1 MPVKTSSFKC
11 GFNAHVRSVAIRM
24 VFCFFIAL
32 FLSLFFFDGFYFFG
46 EMIFIAFIG
55 LVIFEFLNS
64 TEIIVTDGRLVVS
77 KRGRETHAYDYKTY
91 YISLS
96 NDKRSLIVEHRQ
108 NGTKETLKCPYFDE
122 GMLAE
127 IAETVKI
134 AQKSWYLARSAAN
147 QTSKNLY
154 AAAKTASET
163 AKSVTMT
170 AAEASKRNPYS
181 KNYVPPTGKAQSPQ
195 AASSAVSTSAKS
207 VTLTAAE
214 ASNRNP
220 YSKNYVPPTGKAQ
233 SPQAASYAASTSAKP
248 TFSATSAVSGQSN
261 QPSGSQIS
269 TNQTFSNASAA
280 KEHSSTV
287 SPIMSAVKSDDSQK
301 ASKASEITAAKLLG
315 GDIPS
320 NYNKIPEL
328 PKISDEDYK
337 RLPDIVPPSFSQNK
351 ADSAPAKTFTHDHG
365 EDFHK
370 IVFYYPRRN
379 ITERTERTNALFVL
393 YTLAASVLVFLMT
406 YILTYSVPEIMIEN
420 TNFIMI
426 ATAGILVAASVAL
439 IAARLVYSRMILS
452 GLFSKL
458 EITDEN
464 LVIDNIRY
472 KFSEM
477 SEMYITPNRL
487 DSGRRMLSFK
497 TGGKTVL
504 KGLGPSNKPAKK
516 RTDEYFTRYAELVS
530 ELKKRGFK
538 S

>member
-170 AAEASKRNPYS
+170 AAEASK
-181 KNYVPPTGKAQSPQ
+181 
-195 AASSAVSTSAKS
+195 
-207 VTLTAAE
+207 
-214 ASNRNP
+214 RNP